1 MSEIFVRD
9 TPGGQGLNP
18 LDHPTPAEA
27 APVPEPVDDE
37 VADLEADDAPS
48 A

>member
-27 APVPEPVDDE
+27 APVPDINAEETEDDNA
-37 VADLEADDAPS
+37 VEA
-48 A
+48 